1 MQKSVLQIC
10 NRQACI
16 LVCDVQIILPMQN
29 FSDVIDRF
37 GYAGMAALLGKPPGT
52 VSSWK
57 TRNLIP
63 PEFWDA
69 LVRAAPARG
78 IHGLTH
84 QMLSRFAAERADAPA
99 RRGATQDGGADDG
112 RGSTGSSAEPLEG
125 ELPIPTHCTE
135 FVGLSEGQS
144 R

>member
-1 MQKSVLQIC
+1 MQRNVLQIC
-10 NRQACI
+10 NRQAC
-16 LVCDVQIILPMQN
+16 LCLCDVQIILPMQN

-37 GYAGMAALLGKPPGT
+37 GYAGMAALLAKPPGT

-69 LVRAAPARG
+69 LVQAAPASNV
-78 IHGLTH
+78 HGLTH
-84 QMLSRFAAERADAPA
+84 QLLARFAAERRVASQAP
-99 RRGATQDGGADDG
+99 GADEV
-112 RGSTGSSAEPLEG
+112 RATGGDSPASLEAEV
-125 ELPIPTHCTE
+125 PIATHCIE
-135 FVGLSEGQS
+135 FVGFSEGQS